1 MIDVNTLTL
10 DSRIRIKILTP
21 GIYIPELH
29 TYTPLQTF
37 ASIENII
44 SILNRGIK
52 IEFPQQE
59 NREIS
64 EKIEEILL
72 DYNDRQNKLRA
83 KHGLIGTNIDKA
95 LETVQEINDSKL
107 TKREIAADQEGG
119 VFEYSDVMQ
128 RVITNLRD
136 TDNNKLFDTAFSDPN
151 VDKLKQAEEERKS
164 RDRMAARRK
173 EALEMAALEAET
185 WKNLTEKG
193 QFNFTEDNSSDIDY
207 IDPDNETKPNVNNPF
222 FRKK

>member
-1 MIDVNTLTL
+1 MIDVSTLTL
-10 DSRIRIKILTP
+10 DSRISIKILTP
-21 GIYIPELH
+21 GIYIPELS

-37 ASIENII
+37 ASIENVIT
-44 SILNRGIK
+44 ILNRGIK
-52 IEFPQQE
+52 IEFPQQK

-64 EKIEEILL
+64 ERIEEILL

-83 KHGLIGTNIDKA
+83 KHGHIGTNIDKA
-95 LETVQEINDSKL
+95 LTTVQEINDSKL
-107 TKREIAADQEGG
+107 TKKEIVADQEGG
-119 VFEYSDVMQ
+119 IFEYTDVMR
-128 RVITNLRD
+128 RVVTNLRD
-136 TDNNKLFDTAFSDPN
+136 TDNNKLFETAFSDPN

-164 RDRMAARRK
+164 RDRIAARRK

-193 QFNFTEDNSSDIDY
+193 QFNFVEDNSEIDY
-207 IDPDNETKPNVNNPF
+207 IDPNNETKPNVNNPF

>member
-1 MIDVNTLTL
+1 MIDVSTLTL
-10 DSRIRIKILTP
+10 DSRISIKILTP
-21 GIYIPELH
+21 GIYVPELS

-44 SILNRGIK
+44 TILNRGIK
-52 IEFPQQE
+52 IEFPQQK

-64 EKIEEILL
+64 ERIEEILL

-83 KHGLIGTNIDKA
+83 KHGHIGTNIDKA
-95 LETVQEINDSKL
+95 LTTVQEINDSKL
-107 TKREIAADQEGG
+107 TKKEIAADQDGG
-119 VFEYSDVMQ
+119 IFEYTDVMR
-128 RVITNLRD
+128 RVVTNLRD
-136 TDNNKLFDTAFSDPN
+136 TDNNKLFETAFSDPN

-164 RDRMAARRK
+164 RDRIAARRK

-185 WKNLTEKG
+185 WKNLSEKG
-193 QFNFTEDNSSDIDY
+193 QFNFVDDDSDIDY